1 MYNVECTV
9 YNKRHHY
16 DKKETIVIDKSLDF
30 AILSIKLYKY
40 LVNNKKETIISKQLL
55 KSATSIGANIREANV
70 SISKKEFI
78 SKLNIS
84 LKEAKETEYWLEL
97 LVKTNYIDNKKYDFL
112 YSKCLELIKLLT
124 SIIKTSV
131 NNLNKN

>member
-1 MYNVECTV
+1 MT
-9 YNKRHHY
+9 
-16 DKKETIVIDKSLDF
+16 KKENIVIDKSLDF

-40 LVNNKKETIISKQLL
+40 LVNNKKEAISKQLL

>member
-1 MYNVECTV
+1 MI
-9 YNKRHHY
+9 
-16 DKKETIVIDKSLDF
+16 KKENIIIDKSLDF
-30 AILSIKLYKY
+30 AILSIELYKY
-40 LVNNKKETIISKQLL
+40 LINNKNEFVISKQFL
-55 KSATSIGANIREANV
+55 KSATSIGANIREADV

-97 LVKTNYIDNKKYDFL
+97 LFRTNYIDNKKYNYL
-112 YSKCLELIKLLT
+112 LSKCIELVKLLT

-131 NNLNKN
+131 NNLNKK